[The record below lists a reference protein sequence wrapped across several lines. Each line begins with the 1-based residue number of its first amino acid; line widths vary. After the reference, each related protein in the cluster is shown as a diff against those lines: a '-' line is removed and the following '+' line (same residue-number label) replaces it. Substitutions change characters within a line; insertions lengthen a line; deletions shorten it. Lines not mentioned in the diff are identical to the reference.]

1 MTTRLDSASSNPR
14 HNPELELGLWDLQA
28 LEEFEARASLV
39 QPTLLRVGAHL
50 YSAMPLDQLLARLAQ
65 FEKLNRVVVADD
77 RVYDRDM
84 PSAEM
89 SFKSAFP
96 RAQFQWDS
104 DGVIA
109 GKHGR

>member
-1 MTTRLDSASSNPR
+1 MTTTLLDSASSNPQ
-14 HNPELELGLWDLQA
+14 HNLELELWDLQA
-28 LEEFEARASLV
+28 LEEFEARAGRI
-39 QPTLLRVGAHL
+39 QPTSLRVGAHL

-77 RVYDRDM
+77 HVYDRDM
-84 PSAEM
+84 PSIEM
-89 SFKSAFP
+89 LFKSTFP
-96 RAQFQWDS
+96 KAQFQWDF

>member
-1 MTTRLDSASSNPR
+1 MTATLLDSASSNPQ
-14 HNPELELGLWDLQA
+14 HNLELELWDLQA
-28 LEEFEARASLV
+28 LEEFEARASRA
-39 QPTLLRVGAHL
+39 QPTSLRVGAYL

-65 FEKLNRVVVADD
+65 FEKLSRVVVADD

-84 PSAEM
+84 PSIEM

-96 RAQFQWDS
+96 KAQFQWNF

>member
-1 MTTRLDSASSNPR
+1 MTTLLDSASRNPQ
-14 HNPELELGLWDLQA
+14 HNLELELWDLQA
-28 LEEFEARASLV
+28 LEEFEARASRA
-39 QPTLLRVGAHL
+39 QPKLLRVGAHL
-50 YSAMPLDQLLARLAQ
+50 YSAMALDQLLARLAQ
-65 FEKLNRVVVADD
+65 FEKLSRVVVADD

-84 PSAEM
+84 PSVEM

-96 RAQFQWDS
+96 RAQLQWNS